1 MGTKQVQMSFSVTAE
16 PDKTVNAIIFVD
28 DVQKYAGPL
37 SNVSDVVTF
46 DLDVVDQQILTY
58 VQPVSEGQWTTPVAV
73 SITIQNGS
81 ATLIPTKANYTGY
94 IYSIPNISSTYIPG
108 SSSDYQILRIASQ
121 PMWNGVADLN
131 RYNFGITNP
140 ETGAIPIYSNETVT
154 FQQSMTQ
161 WADE

>member
-1 MGTKQVQMSFSVTAE
+1 MGTKQVQMSFSVTAN
-16 PDKTVNAIIFVD
+16 PDQTVNAIVFVD

-46 DLDVVDQQILTY
+46 DLDVVNQQILTY
-58 VQPVSEGQWTTPVAV
+58 VQPNYYGQWVVPVAV

-81 ATLIPTKANYTGY
+81 ATLIPTRANYTGHLANSDS
-94 IYSIPNISSTYIPG
+94 IYVPG
-108 SSSDYQILRIASQ
+108 SSSDYQIVWIASQ
-121 PMWNGVADLN
+121 PLWNGVADLN
-131 RYNFGITNP
+131 RYNFEITNP
-140 ETGAIPIYSNETVT
+140 ETGAIPIYNNETVT

>member
-28 DVQKYAGPL
+28 DVQKYDGPL
-37 SNVSDVVTF
+37 ANVSDVVTF

-58 VQPVSEGQWTTPVAV
+58 VQPTYYGYWVVPVAV

-81 ATLIPTKANYTGY
+81 ATLIPTKANHTGHLANNNS
-94 IYSIPNISSTYIPG
+94 IYVPG
-108 SSSDYQILRIASQ
+108 SSSDYQGVWIASQ

-131 RYNFGITNP
+131 RYNFAITNP
-140 ETGAIPIYSNETVT
+140 ELGAIPIYNNETVT

>member
-28 DVQKYAGPL
+28 DVQKYAGAL
-37 SNVSDVVTF
+37 ANVSDMVTF
-46 DLDVVDQQILTY
+46 DLDVADQQILTY
-58 VQPVSEGQWTTPVAV
+58 IQPNYYGQWVVPATI

-81 ATLIPTKANYTGY
+81 ATLIPTKANYTGHAA
-94 IYSIPNISSTYIPG
+94 STYTPG
-108 SSSDYQILRIASQ
+108 SSADYQVVWIASQ
-121 PMWNGVADLN
+121 PLWNGVADLN

-154 FQQSMTQ
+154 FQQSMPQ
-161 WADE
+161 WANE